1 MSKKSVIF
9 GIFVLI
15 ILILLGIFTYRNVK
29 LYREDE
35 TVETVET
42 VGPGDF
48 PEPKSD
54 FRPI

>member
-35 TVETVET
+35 TVETV
-42 VGPGDF
+42 GPGDF